1 MGEEEQN
8 SRKEQRV
15 RVRVVG
21 MSVPLAKDTFASIVM
36 FSVMRWCIIVLDALV
51 VVLQEMEVMEMEMWL
66 WMEMDMRMEVSRA
79 MAMGL
84 LWRRDRP
91 LNGRESE
98 SK

>member
-1 MGEEEQN
+1 MVMGEEEQN

-66 WMEMDMRMEVSRA
+66 
-79 MAMGL
+79 
-84 LWRRDRP
+84 
-91 LNGRESE
+91 
-98 SK
+98 

>member
-1 MGEEEQN
+1 
-8 SRKEQRV
+8 
-15 RVRVVG
+15 
-21 MSVPLAKDTFASIVM
+21 
-36 FSVMRWCIIVLDALV
+36 
-51 VVLQEMEVMEMEMWL
+51 
-66 WMEMDMRMEVSRA
+66 MEMDMRMEVSRA